1 MNTILKEDFEQIID
15 GYRWSRHKEFLKP
28 AFGNGCIADIPNYI
42 LTNFG
47 IGIGQKYRNRQNWLH
62 DSPDHLIFLLL
73 DGFGFSTIKHSLEK
87 YSMKYLNKF
96 TSNSEYDLVTS
107 VFPSTTSTATVSY
120 HTNMPPIDHRI
131 MGYTSYIPEMGTV
144 CNMISLTPL
153 GRKEHCLLDN
163 GYEMPWIR
171 DHGTIYNK
179 LQKNDVDSFLY
190 LPYAIRNS
198 GLTRITGN
206 GAKITPY
213 HSVSQM
219 LTSLKRN
226 LSAAKGKS
234 FHFCYVSTI
243 DTISHKIGPY
253 TQDTALEIESIFMLL
268 DEQLLRSANLPKNT
282 FMSISADH
290 GHTVLEE
297 KQKIDLST
305 DRMLKSYLST
315 PVVGDPRASFIRTKE
330 GKVESTISYLTKKYK
345 KDFISV
351 PSKELMAEGFFGTP
365 TSATGDVSFLSDI
378 ILIPKNHT
386 GIFDSSLNII
396 DPKGENDTMIGMHGG
411 LSSDEML
418 VPFFTRP
425 CQA

>member
-1 MNTILKEDFEQIID
+1 
-15 GYRWSRHKEFLKP
+15 
-28 AFGNGCIADIPNYI
+28 
-42 LTNFG
+42 
-47 IGIGQKYRNRQNWLH
+47 
-62 DSPDHLIFLLL
+62 
-73 DGFGFSTIKHSLEK
+73 
-87 YSMKYLNKF
+87 
-96 TSNSEYDLVTS
+96 
-107 VFPSTTSTATVSY
+107 
-120 HTNMPPIDHRI
+120 MPPIDHRI
-131 MGYTSYIPEMGTV
+131 LGYTSYIPETGTV

-179 LQKNDVDSFLY
+179 LQKNDIDSFLY

-305 DRMLKSYLST
+305 DRILKSYLSN
-315 PVVGDPRASFIRTKE
+315 PVVGDARAPFIRTNE
-330 GKVESTISYLTKKYK
+330 GMVESTISYLTKKYK
-345 KDFISV
+345 KDFISI
-351 PSKELMAEGFFGTP
+351 PSKELMVEGFFGTP

-378 ILIPKNHT
+378 ILIPKNST
-386 GIFDSSLNII
+386 SIFDSSLNIV
-396 DPKGENDTMIGMHGG
+396 DPKGKNDTMIGMHGG
-411 LSSDEML
+411 LSMDEML
-418 VPFFTRP
+418 VPFFTRS
-425 CQA
+425 CHA